1 MNAPA
6 GLDLA
11 SLPERIQSEVQRAI
25 QRSIKGVEYI
35 ASSGPSLG
43 STPKDILNVRGTMNL
58 YRYRPVADEIYRV
71 PILIVMATTNR
82 GYILDLV
89 PGQSFVEFLLRRG
102 RKTLDPEDRL
112 DRQGRGDPQGRPCQP
127 GGRRQRHQA
136 AVAETRFMARREID
150 MSGSDIRSYPRR
162 VLTDAGE
169 IEFRLM
175 SRADEAAVLD
185 FARKLPVH
193 DLLFLPRDIS
203 EPKVLAA
210 WIKEIERGA
219 ITSLLA
225 VRAGRVVGCGT
236 LVRDPLSWSP
246 HVGEIRNVVASD
258 VRGQGVGR
266 ALSQETFALALGAG
280 LEKLVVQMTV
290 DQTGAIAIFEGLG
303 FKAEALL
310 RDQVKD
316 KAGKKHDIVVLG
328 HNVAQVRAQMEAYG
342 LPGAVQH

>member
-1 MNAPA
+1 MTGEP
-6 GLDLA
+6 
-11 SLPERIQSEVQRAI
+11 
-25 QRSIKGVEYI
+25 
-35 ASSGPSLG
+35 
-43 STPKDILNVRGTMNL
+43 
-58 YRYRPVADEIYRV
+58 
-71 PILIVMATTNR
+71 
-82 GYILDLV
+82 
-89 PGQSFVEFLLRRG
+89 
-102 RKTLDPEDRL
+102 
-112 DRQGRGDPQGRPCQP
+112 
-127 GGRRQRHQA
+127 
-136 AVAETRFMARREID
+136 
-150 MSGSDIRSYPRR
+150 RSYPRR
-162 VLTDAGE
+162 VATETGE

-175 SRADEAAVLD
+175 SHADEAAVLD

-225 VRAGRVVGCGT
+225 VKAGRVVGCGT

-246 HVGEIRNVVASD
+246 HVGEIRNVVSAE

-266 ALSQETFALALGAG
+266 ALTQEIFALALGAG

-310 RDQVKD
+310 RDHVRD
-316 KAGKKHDIVVLG
+316 KGGKKHDIVVLG

-342 LPGAVQH
+342 LPDAVRQ